1 VREGEADA
9 QGGEVSAPL
18 TSYQD
23 GRPGIYSGVPMADYL
38 ALPYLSSGLCHRI
51 LTTSPYHA
59 RYEQENRERDDTD
72 ASDMG
77 TAIHDALLEGIDRI
91 QAIDAPD
98 WRTKAAKDARELARA
113 AGKIPMLA
121 HKVAQVQAAVSAAKD
136 CIAAS
141 ELAGV
146 FDDGQPELTL
156 VWDEGGI
163 TAKARPDWTAKGWH
177 VSVKTTEGSA
187 NPAIYTRHR
196 MSALGHDTGLAF
208 YARAFL
214 ALGIHVE
221 HRILLIEQSPPYGA
235 CIFGLA
241 PSKWEYAERRIAR
254 AIATWQQCH
263 ETGHFPCYPTRTVFA
278 EALPWEMAQEEE
290 ADLNAQYDEQQAE
303 HGLQI

>member
-1 VREGEADA
+1 M
-9 QGGEVSAPL
+9 
-18 TSYQD
+18 T
-23 GRPGIYSGVPMADYL
+23 PGLYPSLPMADYL
-38 ALPYLSSGLCHRI
+38 ALPYLSSGLCHRL

-59 RYEQENRERDDTD
+59 RYEQQNREQDDTD
-72 ASDMG
+72 ASDCG

-91 QAIDAPD
+91 QPIDAPD
-98 WRTKAAKDARELARA
+98 WRTKAAKVAREEARA
-113 AGKIPMLA
+113 AGKIPMLL
-121 HKVAQVQAAVSAAKD
+121 HKVWQVEAAVKAAKD
-136 CIAAS
+136 CIASS
-141 ELAGV
+141 ELAGI

-156 VWDEGGI
+156 IWDESGI

-196 MSALGHDTGLAF
+196 MSSLGHDTGLAF
-208 YARAFL
+208 YARGFQ
-214 ALGIHVE
+214 ALGIEVE
-221 HRILLIEQSPPYGA
+221 HRILLIEQSAPYGC

-241 PSKWEYAERRIAR
+241 PSKWEYAARRTAR

-278 EALPWEMAQEEE
+278 EALPWEMASEEE
-290 ADLNAQYDEQQAE
+290 AELNAQYDEQQEE